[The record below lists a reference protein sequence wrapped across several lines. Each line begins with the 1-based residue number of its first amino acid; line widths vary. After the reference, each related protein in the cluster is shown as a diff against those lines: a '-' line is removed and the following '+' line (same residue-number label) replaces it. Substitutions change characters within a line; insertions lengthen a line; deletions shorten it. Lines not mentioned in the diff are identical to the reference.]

1 MIFDSTE
8 LQKLIAENYVV
19 SQKHPKAD
27 LWIYNY
33 SQKTQYDGFWN
44 DITLKCRGLI
54 LDKNYGVV
62 ARPFVKFFNL
72 EQHQNHEIPT
82 ESFEVFEKLDGS
94 LGILYWLENKPY
106 IATRGSFNSEQ
117 AIKATEI
124 LHDRYS
130 HTFDKLDRDKTY
142 LFEIIYPENRIVVDY
157 HGKEELILLA
167 IIDNQTGSDIYL
179 QDIGFQVVKTYNGI
193 TEIAKLRELELDNA
207 EGFVIKFKNNF
218 RVKLKFTEYIR
229 LHRIMTGVSN
239 IAIWEYLLL
248 DKPLEELLEKVPDE
262 FYDWVKITEQNL
274 SAQFKIIEDEVKEI
288 FKNCPYLAENTDKN
302 DENNRKDNRKN
313 RKEIAL
319 YFRTQK
325 YDSILFAMLDNKNY
339 APKIWQYIRPVFA
352 KPFRSISEEE

>member
-1 MIFDSTE
+1 MIFDLIE
-8 LQKLIAENYVV
+8 LQKLIDENYVV
-19 SQKHPKAD
+19 VQKHPKAD

-33 SQKTQYDGFWN
+33 SQKTQYDSFWN

-54 LDKNYGVV
+54 LDKNYDVV

-94 LGILYWLENKPY
+94 LGILYWVDNKPY

-124 LHDRYS
+124 LHDRYA
-130 HTFDKLDRDKTY
+130 HTFDKLEKDKTY

-167 IIDNQTGSDIYL
+167 IIDNHTGNDITL

-193 TEIAKLRELELDNA
+193 TDIAKLQELEVDNA

-229 LHRIMTGVSN
+229 LHRIITGVSN

-248 DKPLEELLEKVPDE
+248 EKPLEQLLEKVPDE
-262 FYDWVKITEQNL
+262 FYDWVKITQQNL
-274 SAQFKIIEDEVKEI
+274 LAQFKIIEDEVKES
-288 FKNCPYLAENTDKN
+288 FKNCPYFVENDTKNGVKN
-302 DENNRKDNRKN
+302 DRKN

-352 KPFRSISEEE
+352 KPFKSVSDEE

>member
-1 MIFDSTE
+1 MIFDLTE
-8 LQKLIAENYVV
+8 LQKLRAENYIV

-33 SQKTQYDGFWN
+33 SQKTQYEGFWN

-54 LDKNYGVV
+54 LDKNYDVV

-72 EQHQNHEIPT
+72 EQHENHEIPT
-82 ESFEVFEKLDGS
+82 EPFEVYEKLDGS
-94 LGILYWLENKPY
+94 LGILYWLDSKPY

-130 HTFDKLDRDKTY
+130 HIFDKLDKDKTY

-167 IIDNQTGSDIYL
+167 IIDNHTGNDIAL
-179 QDIGFQVVKTYNGI
+179 QDIGFQIVKTYNGI
-193 TEIAKLRELELDNA
+193 TEIAKLQDLEVDNA
-207 EGFVIKFKNNF
+207 EGFVIKFKNHF
-218 RVKLKFTEYIR
+218 RVKLKFQEYLR
-229 LHRIMTGVSN
+229 LHRIITGVSN

-248 DKPLEELLEKVPDE
+248 EKPLEKLLEKVPDE
-262 FYDWVKITEQNL
+262 FYDWVKITQQNL
-274 SAQFKIIEDEVKEI
+274 LTQFKIIEDEAKES
-288 FKNCPYLAENTDKN
+288 FKNCPYFMEHIDKD
-302 DENNRKDNRKN
+302 DENNRKN

-325 YDSILFAMLDNKNY
+325 YDSILFAMLDGKNY
-339 APKIWQYIRPVFA
+339 APTIWKYIRPTFS
-352 KPFRSISEEE
+352 KPFRNISEEE